1 MIPPVIPPVIP
12 PTIRLTAA
20 ALLLAPGVAAAQIA
34 PECEGVLP
42 ADGYDEQIQQDF
54 LQNYVA
60 LATTFSP
67 MHGPVAYEPGHGS
80 IGVGLDGIPPL
91 NCQRRLVLNGTK
103 TEDTNKTPVA
113 PRLRA
118 HFAFPK
124 LGGITPFAGVG
135 YMPPV
140 TAFGT
145 RNVLLSG
152 EIGAGAQ
159 MGDHFQVGG
168 RFHATSFKTV
178 GDVAT
183 AFNEDDPPV
192 DDLFLANTMGL
203 DAMFGWK
210 LESMTPYATAGF
222 LDASTFF
229 LVGDD
234 GVVANNYHPYA
245 GFAGALGVQGFV
257 KRLTWSAELYAAP
270 GGYSNP
276 DPDHGVLLDGRSA
289 GHITTLRLAAGLAL

>member
-1 MIPPVIPPVIP
+1 MKS
-12 PTIRLTAA
+12 TIRLLGLGAT
-20 ALLLAPGVAAAQIA
+20 LIPSLAAAQIA
-34 PECEGVLP
+34 PECAGVLP
-42 ADGYDEQIQQDF
+42 PDNYDEQIQQDF

-80 IGVGLDGIPPL
+80 IGLGLDGIPPL

-124 LGGITPFAGVG
+124 LGPVIPFAGVG

-152 EIGAGAQ
+152 EIGG
-159 MGDHFQVGG
+159 GVELGEHFQVGA

-183 AFNEDDPPV
+183 AFNPDDPVV
-192 DDLFLANTMGL
+192 DDLFLASTFGF

-210 LESMTPYATAGF
+210 SEGITPYATLGF

-257 KRLTWSAELYAAP
+257 KRLTWSTEAYAAP
-270 GGYSNP
+270 GGYSSP
-276 DPDHGVLLDGRSA
+276 DLFAAVPLNGRSA
-289 GHITTLRLAAGLAL
+289 GHIFTLRASVGLAL